1 MGRIRIGNK
10 YRDSRNTRQ
19 RQRRTEVD
27 SVLGRWEGGTGQ
39 EKKQNKTRL
48 QYRGIVEPKFGD

>member
-39 EKKQNKTRL
+39 EKKKTRL